1 MPDCGP
7 VVAHRPSDAPRENPR
22 KRLCGAICRDL
33 ALAMQRH
40 ALALERHASTR
51 GTTMGIAEPNI
62 LRQTSDEDLV
72 RQYLAIRQT
81 GKRGSNTYQCVEME
95 MRARNLI
102 RQSRLDTDYTGS
114 SSRSSFSPRTSMFG
128 SFR

>member
-1 MPDCGP
+1 MP
-7 VVAHRPSDAPRENPR
+7 SLK
-22 KRLCGAICRDL
+22 KRLCKAIWHRL
-33 ALAMQRH
+33 ALAMQRYVP
-40 ALALERHASTR
+40 ALERHASTR

-62 LRQTSDEDLV
+62 LREISDEDLI

-81 GKRGSNTYQCVEME
+81 GKRGSHTFQCVETE

-102 RQSRLDTDYTGS
+102 RQSRLDTDYTVS